1 MDYSVGNFGNCGWWC
16 LCSDQMLQI
25 VCQQKA
31 HLRFFSIK
39 VGVND

>member
-16 LCSDQMLQI
+16 LEKMLQI